1 MMITMVEL
9 ILRLGTSVLL
19 GGAIGYERERHERPA
34 GLRTHL
40 LVSLASATFMLVSA
54 QFPFPQHYDGVSL
67 GTGLLRADVGRI
79 ASNVVVGIGFLGGGA
94 ILHSGMRIEGLTT
107 AASLW
112 LVAAVGLASGA
123 GLYVLAA
130 VAAAIALFVLSV
142 LHYLELGYKSVLD
155 LRVRIDTVGE
165 FLSRA
170 QLEQVL
176 GSIGA
181 RVKAVDYA
189 RDLAANRSRIHVDV
203 RLPRPEVEETMVK
216 ILEELPSVQSL
227 RVRRPTA

>member
-1 MMITMVEL
+1 MTITVTEL
-9 ILRLGTSVLL
+9 IMRLGASVLL
-19 GGAIGYERERHERPA
+19 GGVIGYERQLRERPA

-54 QFPFPQHYDGVSL
+54 QFPFPQHYV
-67 GTGLLRADVGRI
+67 GTSDGLLRADVGRI

-94 ILHSGMRIEGLTT
+94 ILRSGLRVEGLTT

-123 GLYVLAA
+123 GLYVLATVSA
-130 VAAAIALFVLSV
+130 GTALVVLV
-142 LHYLELGYKSVLD
+142 GLRYLELNFKSVLN

-170 QLEQVL
+170 RLQEALEP
-176 GSIGA
+176 IGA
-181 RVKAVDYA
+181 RVKDVDYA
-189 RDLAANRSRIHVDV
+189 RDLAANRSKIHVDV
-203 RLPRPEVEETMVK
+203 RLPHHDVEEAMVK
-216 ILEELPSVQSL
+216 ILENLPSVQKV